1 MICSGNE
8 NLFDKN
14 LGGDWLNMAV
24 SSAVYLRVSS
34 DMQVQTDTSI
44 SSQLLAIRKY
54 AEAHDY
60 FILENSIYEELGV
73 SASSADARPSFQ
85 KMIYDAKQPDRPFHA
100 ILCYDSSRF
109 SRSREDCII
118 YKSLLRKKGIELVF
132 VKQNF
137 DTDTVSGLLLEGICE
152 LFDEVYLRNLSIE
165 TLRGQLENARQGFLN
180 GGSAPYGYKRVE
192 IQNNRGAR
200 KYTLQPDKTTAP
212 IVKEI
217 FKRRIQGLGYR
228 AIAYE
233 LNAKDIPSARGGEWR
248 ASSVYSILKNCD
260 AYSGTYI
267 FNKWNHK
274 DEGVKFKPESEWIV
288 VQGAWSELVST
299 DEVDAVKRMF
309 GRQPRK
315 VKHRLN
321 TGYTLSGHL
330 KCGICSSPLN
340 GTSSGRKS
348 GWKYYR
354 CVKSR
359 DSGSS
364 CCNLRMLPKRLLEH
378 ALQEDFIRKF
388 LNISSLK
395 SLIKTSLLEHE
406 KRRSESVTGR
416 FEALILEKQKME
428 KEKQSLLKMMDLD
441 NNDTNDIEKR
451 LKLINNGLLSIDF
464 NIAEISKQ
472 LNFNN
477 NRNSINFND
486 IYSIIDIYKGDNSET
501 LSLIARDFLKDI
513 KVFNDRMEIDYHW
526 IPEIKESDRPTE
538 GDGPTMCKMYGA
550 EDSYFISNLRT
561 ELRITL
567 TGLLVNPLTR

>member
-1 MICSGNE
+1 MT
-8 NLFDKN
+8 
-14 LGGDWLNMAV
+14 V
-24 SSAVYLRVSS
+24 PSAVYLRVSS

-137 DTDTVSGLLLEGICE
+137 DTDTVSGLILEGICE
-152 LFDEVYLRNLSIE
+152 LFDEVYLRNLSVE

-180 GGSAPYGYKRVE
+180 GGFAPYGYKRVE
-192 IQNNRGAR
+192 VQNNRGAR
-200 KYTLQPDKTTAP
+200 KYTLQPDEVTAP

-233 LNAKDIPSARGGEWR
+233 LNTKGIPSARGGEWR
-248 ASSVYSILKNCD
+248 ASSIYSILKNYD
-260 AYSGTYI
+260 AYLGTYI

-288 VQGAWSELVST
+288 VRGAWSELVST
-299 DEVDAVKRMF
+299 DEVDAVKKMF
-309 GRQPRK
+309 GRRSQK

-321 TGYTLSGHL
+321 TDYALSGQL

-359 DSGSS
+359 DAGSS
-364 CCNLRMLPKRLLEH
+364 CCDLRMLPKRLVEETLR
-378 ALQEDFIRKF
+378 EDFIRKF

-395 SLIKTSLLEHE
+395 SLIKSSLLKHE
-406 KRRSESVTGR
+406 KRRSESITGR
-416 FEALILEKQKME
+416 FEALISQKQEME
-428 KEKQSLLKMMDLD
+428 KERQSLLEMTDWD
-441 NNDTNDIEKR
+441 NNDTKNIGKR
-451 LKLINNGLLSIDF
+451 LKFINISLSSIDF
-464 NIAEISKQ
+464 NIAETSKQ
-472 LNFNN
+472 LNLND
-477 NRNSINFND
+477 NRNSMNFND
-486 IYSIIDIYKGDNSET
+486 IYSIIGIYKGDGSET
-501 LSLIARDFLKDI
+501 LSLVARDFIKCI

-526 IPEIKESDRPTE
+526 IPEIKESDRPSE
-538 GDGPTMCKMYGA
+538 GDDPMMCKMYGA
-550 EDSYFISNLRT
+550 EDET
-561 ELRITL
+561 
-567 TGLLVNPLTR
+567 